1 MVDFV
6 GQVVGNKA
14 AKSLI
19 LFFAKAFALLLFLYG
34 IARFA
39 PATPPIALGMVVS
52 ALSLASSAVVK
63 SLILFFAKAFALL
76 LFLYGIARFAPA
88 TPPIALGM
96 VVSALSLASSAVVA
110 YHAVVRKTRKQ
121 FELRAEGRLAK
132 LNEGR
137 KICFIVSF
145 LASFWFVFWLV
156 LELPMWETRQWILVV
171 AMVPIF
177 YLILLLMRRFTKREF
192 ERPFQDSRA
201 IIISSGV
208 LGLLLCVG
216 FAVLVP
222 IFYLILL
229 LMRRFTKREFERP
242 FQDSRAIIIS
252 SGVLGLL
259 LCVGFAVLVWIDPV
273 PAFSSVQ
280 EAYLS
285 SVNPY
290 QDSPVAA
297 FAEIGK
303 FNALSEG
310 IAFYGLSKVAEIS
323 FEGYLIW
330 RVVLAASALFGFAS
344 LLGACAL
351 SADDIRRIFLPLESA
366 KRENH
371 DFRLLKGYVALA
383 CTLPILF
390 TALFVVGNMTVEH
403 IEQTKGYSLAE
414 GFIKDQIGI
423 AGYLIDGKYYDQLA
437 VEALVEETTERS
449 SALYEE
455 AAQTLV
461 PMINEAFDSR
471 IESVDG
477 YLDWYYSLPA
487 DYERL
492 ARFFTGTVE
501 DGMRGQLEKRLNEG
515 FDDSVLLDK
524 INSFVDEANSITE
537 GFRESLASCE
547 LKEIPAWLIEAEELA
562 VPDMLVKAVAPSE
575 TIMGFGERFGVS
587 AVSGIAGGVV
597 AKKIV
602 GKVVAKPVFQKIV
615 TRLLNALAT
624 RTGVE
629 LVSSAGGTVIAPG
642 VGTAAGLLGGLAIGT
657 AVDFVFLK
665 VDEVANRES
674 YKEEIVAAIE
684 EARSEILSVF
694 QS

>member
-14 AKSLI
+14 A
-19 LFFAKAFALLLFLYG
+19 
-34 IARFA
+34 
-39 PATPPIALGMVVS
+39 
-52 ALSLASSAVVK
+52 K

-171 AMVPIF
+171 AM
-177 YLILLLMRRFTKREF
+177 
-192 ERPFQDSRA
+192 
-201 IIISSGV
+201 
-208 LGLLLCVG
+208 
-216 FAVLVP
+216 VP